1 MYVGVSYL
9 QREMGVRRR
18 ESHLVCVGA
27 ARARRPVQSETPS
40 FCKRGDQRLRESRS
54 VLKSIRARAR
64 GWERGTSQTF
74 RVLIRAGPLLRLSP
88 RLSLEGRPQATGQSV
103 RRFGC
108 GWCGDQTEAPVRAR
122 VHGRPWD
129 VGRSAKD
136 DGKGR
141 EALWALGSPI
151 VARQARG
158 YWRGCG
164 MALGAA

>member
-1 MYVGVSYL
+1 MCVSGL
-9 QREMGVRRR
+9 LSQRERAVRRR

-27 ARARRPVQSETPS
+27 ARARRPVQSETPP

-122 VHGRPWD
+122 VDGRPWD

-136 DGKGR
+136 IFKIKEKHCVVGDPRSWPCKL
-141 EALWALGSPI
+141 ED
-151 VARQARG
+151 
-158 YWRGCG
+158 
-164 MALGAA
+164 M